1 MFFITVGISHKRSPV
16 DVREKLFLNSSE
28 QELLLSCLK
37 KESIVKEAFI
47 LATCNRTEIYAHL
60 TKDNPALLIES
71 LFRVKEIHPSQG
83 LSKYFYIK
91 KGQEVVSHLFH
102 VACGLDSLVIGEKQI
117 LGQVKNS
124 MALAGRE
131 GMLGRGF
138 TILIHTA
145 FRRTKLGTS
154 ISGLGSKA

>member
-60 TKDNPALLIES
+60 TKDNPALLIDS
-71 LFRVKEIHPSQG
+71 LFRVKEIHPSQE
-83 LSKYFYIK
+83 LSKYFYVKKIK
-91 KGQEVVSHLFH
+91 QPETKNNKLF
-102 VACGLDSLVIGEKQI
+102 GIIKLLK
-117 LGQVKNS
+117 
-124 MALAGRE
+124 
-131 GMLGRGF
+131 F
-138 TILIHTA
+138 PTIL
-145 FRRTKLGTS
+145 
-154 ISGLGSKA
+154 